1 MTLPATGPRL
11 RPEPREVPVVPTIWP
26 RLPASYDGAVEIDQF
41 IADHQHEWQRLET
54 LARSGR
60 RRRSKL
66 SPEQADELLELY
78 DVVSAHLSTARTHF
92 DDQTLNDALSQLL
105 GFARGLIYRP
115 RRRPRNGL
123 WTFLAVIFPAA
134 AWQTRRFVVLAA
146 VVMLAPAVATGA
158 WLTGNAEVRNS
169 TIDPR
174 LQEILADRGFEDYY
188 SSEPAEAWAF
198 ELFTHNIEVTAL
210 AFAAGAVLVLGAWVL
225 LFQNGLAIG
234 TTAAVMYSAGK
245 GSLFWGLVVPH
256 GLLELSSIFL
266 GAGAG
271 MAIGW
276 AIIAPGDRS
285 RAEAISATGMR
296 SAVVM
301 LGAMLCLVVAGATEA
316 FVTPSGLPTGA
327 RVGVGVAWFVGL
339 VAWVVVAGSRAVALG
354 ATGTFRDLTDELVP
368 LDQRTPRIFQLM

>member
-1 MTLPATGPRL
+1 MDVLPGTVAIG
-11 RPEPREVPVVPTIWP
+11 E
-26 RLPASYDGAVEIDQF
+26 RLPASYDVAVEIDQF
-41 IADHQHEWQRLET
+41 IADHQSQWQRLES
-54 LARSGR
+54 LARKGR
-60 RRRSKL
+60 RRRSTL
-66 SPEQADELLELY
+66 TPDEADELLDLY

-115 RRRPRNGL
+115 RRRRRNGV
-123 WTFLAVIFPAA
+123 WTFLSLVFPAA
-134 AWQTRRFVVLAA
+134 AWQTRRFVLLAA

-158 WLTGNAEVRNS
+158 WLTDNAEVRNA
-169 TIDPR
+169 TIDPQM
-174 LQEILADRGFEDYY
+174 QEILADHQFEDYY

-198 ELFTHNIEVTAL
+198 ELFTHNIQVTAL
-210 AFAAGAVLVLGAWVL
+210 AFAAGTVLVLGAWVL

-245 GSLFWGLVVPH
+245 GSLFWGLVIPH

-266 GAGAG
+266 GGGAG

-301 LGAMLCLVVAGATEA
+301 LGAMLCLVLAGATEA

-327 RVGVGVAWFVGL
+327 RIGIGVAWFVGL
-339 VAWVVVAGSRAVALG
+339 VAWVVVGGSRAVALG
-354 ATGTFRDLTDELVP
+354 ASGTFRDLTDDLAP
-368 LDQRTPRIFQLM
+368 SDQRTPRIFQPM